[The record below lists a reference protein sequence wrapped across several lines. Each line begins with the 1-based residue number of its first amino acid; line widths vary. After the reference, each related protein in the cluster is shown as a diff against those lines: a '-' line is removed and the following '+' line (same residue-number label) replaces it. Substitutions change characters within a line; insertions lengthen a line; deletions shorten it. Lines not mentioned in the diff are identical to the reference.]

1 MEHPHPVRVVLRV
14 GEQRAFESSRG
25 RTLASVIARHRELLL
40 CRWSFWQGQP
50 STRPEAVASRVARIR
65 SRSAPM
71 SRMPVTPLAT

>member
-40 CRWSFWQGQP
+40 CRWSFWQGHP
-50 STRPEAVASRVARIR
+50 SMRER
-65 SRSAPM
+65 
-71 SRMPVTPLAT
+71 L